1 MRHWMVF
8 VVGVA
13 ILAMPAAGS
22 DKSGVRPGVLN
33 VPRGPGSVFGLAE
46 SFEVSLN
53 SGSIRESIS
62 IALPP
67 GSGGHT
73 PSLSLQYDSGTGNGP
88 LGLGWAL
95 SGSLIQ
101 RQTSRGLPTYQA
113 DDVLTLDGV
122 ELVEVSPG
130 IFRQRR
136 EDTPIRIRRSGSGFE
151 VDLPDGRTRRYG
163 IDPSGRVES
172 EGSVF
177 SWYLQDEL
185 DVFGNRISWFY
196 EKDGGQPYLVRLEWS
211 RRAGGA
217 DNSVELAYSER
228 EDALTGYRST
238 FPVRIARR
246 LERITV
252 RAQGRLYRRYELR
265 YHSDPTVSLLA

>member
-1 MRHWMVF
+1 
-8 VVGVA
+8 
-13 ILAMPAAGS
+13 
-22 DKSGVRPGVLN
+22 
-33 VPRGPGSVFGLAE
+33 
-46 SFEVSLN
+46 
-53 SGSIRESIS
+53 
-62 IALPP
+62 
-67 GSGGHT
+67 
-73 PSLSLQYDSGTGNGP
+73 
-88 LGLGWAL
+88 
-95 SGSLIQ
+95 
-101 RQTSRGLPTYQA
+101 
-113 DDVLTLDGV
+113 
-122 ELVEVSPG
+122 
-130 IFRQRR
+130 RQRR

-265 YHSDPTVSLLA
+265 YHSDPTVSLLAEVKVFGDDGATALPPVAFEYTALTDQAPKLHALASAPSMLPGSDPESELSDVDGDGFPDLIRATTGGHR